1 MLNLSLK
8 ELQVIEKNRDIKG
21 LQHLNMSKDKLLST
35 LGASEPQKNKT
46 GIKQRY
52 KKKKIN
58 TGEIL
63 GDIKLPSESTQK
75 IELLRI

>member
-52 KKKKIN
+52 KKKKL
-58 TGEIL
+58 IL
-63 GDIKLPSESTQK
+63 TKYLET
-75 IELLRI
+75 

>member
-35 LGASEPQKNKT
+35 LGASEPQKKKNRDKT
-46 GIKQRY
+46 
-52 KKKKIN
+52 KI
-58 TGEIL
+58 
-63 GDIKLPSESTQK
+63 
-75 IELLRI
+75 